1 MHCRRPAPLAAAA
14 LAGLLVAA
22 LGRAT
27 AGPYHL
33 PDAEMMSGEF
43 GQLPGYSGS
52 SSTLD
57 GRLDVPGP
65 GVLFQMTLNGSD
77 AGKLGLGEPLWP
89 LDPAAGLDPD
99 PGELPGGCQPHANSS
114 LAAYT
119 LYEMWVTYLD
129 GPAGSDID
137 IGLILNTGLT
147 GTSGFPS
154 GDPTNDT
161 FWGGPWV
168 TVPLGGT
175 AHLVLDFASAQAYN
189 ILDNKVPHTAG
200 GLSMP
205 NGAQYTINDRDLHEI
220 SNIGFQIADF
230 DGDALGS
237 QIRVQL
243 TSVPEPAST
252 AFLLLAGAIACRR
265 KSRGKPT
272 RKARS

>member
-1 MHCRRPAPLAAAA
+1 MHRRRPALLVGAA

-27 AGPYHL
+27 AGPYRL
-33 PDAEMMSGEF
+33 PDAEMMSGQF
-43 GQLPGYSGS
+43 AQLPGYSGS

-65 GVLFQMTLNGSD
+65 GVEFQITLRGPDN
-77 AGKLGLGEPLWP
+77 GKLGLGEPDWP

-99 PGELPGGCQPHANSS
+99 PGVPGECQAHANSS
-114 LAAYT
+114 LANYT
-119 LYEMWVTYLD
+119 LYEMWVTYIE

-147 GTSGFPS
+147 GPSGFPVS
-154 GDPTNDT
+154 DPTNDT
-161 FWGGPWV
+161 FWGGSWV

-189 ILDNKVPHTAG
+189 ITNNKVPHTG
-200 GLSMP
+200 GGQGLP
-205 NGAQYTINDRDLHEI
+205 DGAQYTINDRDLHEI
-220 SNIGFQIADF
+220 SNIGLQIADF
-230 DGDALGS
+230 NGDALGS

-243 TSVPEPAST
+243 TVVPEPAST

-265 KSRGKPT
+265 RARDKLT